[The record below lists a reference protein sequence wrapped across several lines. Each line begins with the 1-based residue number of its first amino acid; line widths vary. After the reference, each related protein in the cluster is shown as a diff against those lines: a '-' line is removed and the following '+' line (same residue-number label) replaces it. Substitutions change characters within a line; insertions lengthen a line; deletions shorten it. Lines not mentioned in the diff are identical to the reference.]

1 MIALAADPNP
11 ATPITIPTMVT
22 TDFNAT
28 NLQYAEAIV
37 VPQELTAGTV
47 FIRVKLADNTNFV
60 YKIPAGDALELQSGK
75 RYIYKITVDYYGLT
89 LDTDIKNW
97 ETIGAPVEG
106 SAFQKKMKKTNIP
119 IYIMYLWAALVLAAC
134 TGDDD
139 AAWPE
144 GGVPLELYAAVEGY
158 SSANAQTRA
167 TTENRWEGGEDVRLW
182 ISSSFSGP
190 AQDVYSS
197 VDSDGK
203 LIMNGALSN
212 WVSPDEEKG
221 IQGVYPSVRNI
232 VSFFVQADQ
241 RDEGYQDSD
250 CMAAPYLRIAVT
262 SPDKTLVFRHV
273 IAKVVVHLKAG
284 NGVTGDELQ
293 RATVT
298 FENLTCTGGSINFSN
313 GTVAQVPPRIDRIT
327 PHEVTPAAD
336 GYVRTVRALLLPQ
349 DMSKRKFVK
358 IVIGGKTFYYTP
370 AAGEADFFSG
380 KMYEYRLTV
389 TSEGIEN
396 IDVEGEGGG
405 TWQPVE

>member
-1 MIALAADPNP
+1 
-11 ATPITIPTMVT
+11 
-22 TDFNAT
+22 
-28 NLQYAEAIV
+28 
-37 VPQELTAGTV
+37 
-47 FIRVKLADNTNFV
+47 
-60 YKIPAGDALELQSGK
+60 
-75 RYIYKITVDYYGLT
+75 
-89 LDTDIKNW
+89 
-97 ETIGAPVEG
+97 
-106 SAFQKKMKKTNIP
+106 
-119 IYIMYLWAALVLAAC
+119 MYLWAALVLAAC

-167 TTENRWEGGEDVRLW
+167 TTENRWEGGERVRLW
-182 ISSSFSGP
+182 ISNSISGR
-190 AQDVYSS
+190 VEEIYSS

-203 LIMNGALSN
+203 LIVNLA

-221 IQGVYPSVRNI
+221 IQGVYPSLRNI
-232 VSFFVQADQ
+232 DPFSVLADQ

-250 CMAAPYLRIAVT
+250 CMVAPYLRIAVT

-284 NGVTGDELQ
+284 NGVTDDELQ

-298 FENLTCTGGSINFSN
+298 FENLACTGGSINLSN
-313 GTVAQVPPRIDRIT
+313 GTVAQVTPRIDRIT
-327 PHEVTPAAD
+327 PNEVTPAAD

-370 AAGEADFFSG
+370 AAGEANFFGG

-389 TSEGIEN
+389 TSEGIKN
-396 IDVEGEGGG
+396 IDVEGGGG

>member
-1 MIALAADPNP
+1 
-11 ATPITIPTMVT
+11 
-22 TDFNAT
+22 
-28 NLQYAEAIV
+28 
-37 VPQELTAGTV
+37 
-47 FIRVKLADNTNFV
+47 
-60 YKIPAGDALELQSGK
+60 
-75 RYIYKITVDYYGLT
+75 
-89 LDTDIKNW
+89 
-97 ETIGAPVEG
+97 
-106 SAFQKKMKKTNIP
+106 MKKTNIP

-167 TTENRWEGGEDVRLW
+167 TTENRWEGGEKVRLW

-203 LIMNGALSN
+203 LIVNLA

-221 IQGVYPSVRNI
+221 IQGLYPLLRNI
-232 VSFFVQADQ
+232 DPFSVLADQ

-293 RATVT
+293 RATIT
-298 FENLTCTGGSINFSN
+298 FENLTCTGGTINLNN
-313 GTVAQVPPRIDRIT
+313 GTAGQVRPGTDHIT
-327 PHEVTPAAD
+327 PNEVTPAAD
-336 GYVRTVRALLLPQ
+336 EYVRTVRALLPPQ
-349 DMSKRKFVK
+349 DMSGRKFVK

-370 AAGEADFFSG
+370 AAGEANFFSG

-389 TSEGIEN
+389 TSEGIKN
-396 IDVEGEGGG
+396 IDMEEGGG

>member
-1 MIALAADPNP
+1 
-11 ATPITIPTMVT
+11 
-22 TDFNAT
+22 
-28 NLQYAEAIV
+28 
-37 VPQELTAGTV
+37 
-47 FIRVKLADNTNFV
+47 
-60 YKIPAGDALELQSGK
+60 
-75 RYIYKITVDYYGLT
+75 
-89 LDTDIKNW
+89 
-97 ETIGAPVEG
+97 
-106 SAFQKKMKKTNIP
+106 MKKTNIP

-167 TTENRWEGGEDVRLW
+167 TTENRWEGGEKVRLW

-190 AQDVYSS
+190 AQDVYPS

-203 LIMNGALSN
+203 LIVNLA
-212 WVSPDEEKG
+212 WVSPDEKKV
-221 IQGVYPSVRNI
+221 IQGVYPSVNI
-232 VSFFVQADQ
+232 VSFSVQADQ
-241 RDEGYQDSD
+241 SNEGYQDSD
-250 CMAAPYLRIAVT
+250 CMAAPYLRITVT

-298 FENLTCTGGSINFSN
+298 FENLACKGGSIDFSN
-313 GTVAQVPPRIDRIT
+313 GTVAQVTPRIDRIT
-327 PHEVTPAAD
+327 PNEVTPAAD

-370 AAGEADFFSG
+370 ATGEADFFSG

>member
-1 MIALAADPNP
+1 
-11 ATPITIPTMVT
+11 
-22 TDFNAT
+22 
-28 NLQYAEAIV
+28 
-37 VPQELTAGTV
+37 
-47 FIRVKLADNTNFV
+47 
-60 YKIPAGDALELQSGK
+60 
-75 RYIYKITVDYYGLT
+75 
-89 LDTDIKNW
+89 
-97 ETIGAPVEG
+97 
-106 SAFQKKMKKTNIP
+106 MKKTNIP

-167 TTENRWEGGEDVRLW
+167 TTENRWEGGEVVRLW
-182 ISSSFSGP
+182 IRSRSIGSP
-190 AQDVYSS
+190 NEIHLS

-203 LIMNGALSN
+203 LITNDALCT
-212 WVSPDEEKG
+212 WISPDEEKIIYG
-221 IQGVYPSVRNI
+221 EYHNSQASSLIS
-232 VSFFVQADQ
+232 VQADQ
-241 RDEGYQDSD
+241 RDKGYQDSD
-250 CMAAPYLRIAVT
+250 CMAAPRIDITVT

-273 IAKVVVHLKAG
+273 TAKVVVHLKVG
-284 NGVTGDELQ
+284 NGVTDDELQ

-298 FENLTCTGGSINFSN
+298 FENLTCTGGSIDFSN
-313 GTVAQVPPRIDRIT
+313 GTAGQVTPDIDRIT
-327 PHEVTPAAD
+327 PNEVTPAAD

-389 TSEGIEN
+389 TSEGIKN
-396 IDVEGEGGG
+396 IDMEEGGG

>member
-1 MIALAADPNP
+1 
-11 ATPITIPTMVT
+11 
-22 TDFNAT
+22 
-28 NLQYAEAIV
+28 
-37 VPQELTAGTV
+37 
-47 FIRVKLADNTNFV
+47 
-60 YKIPAGDALELQSGK
+60 
-75 RYIYKITVDYYGLT
+75 
-89 LDTDIKNW
+89 
-97 ETIGAPVEG
+97 
-106 SAFQKKMKKTNIP
+106 MKKTNIP

-167 TTENRWEGGEDVRLW
+167 TTENRWEGGERVRLW
-182 ISSSFSGP
+182 ISNSISGR
-190 AQDVYSS
+190 VEEIYSS

-203 LIMNGALSN
+203 LIVNLA

-221 IQGVYPSVRNI
+221 IQGVYPLSRNI
-232 VSFFVQADQ
+232 VSFSVQADQ
-241 RDEGYQDSD
+241 SNEGYQDSD

-273 IAKVVVHLKAG
+273 TAKVVVHLKAG
-284 NGVTGDELQ
+284 DGVDDDEL
-293 RATVT
+293 RTATVT
-298 FENLTCTGGSINFSN
+298 FENLACKGGSSDFSN
-313 GTVAQVPPRIDRIT
+313 GTAEQVTPGTDCIT
-327 PHEVTPAAD
+327 PNEVTPAAD
-336 GYVRTVRALLLPQ
+336 GYVRTVRALLPPQ

-405 TWQPVE
+405 TWHPVE

>member
-1 MIALAADPNP
+1 
-11 ATPITIPTMVT
+11 
-22 TDFNAT
+22 
-28 NLQYAEAIV
+28 
-37 VPQELTAGTV
+37 
-47 FIRVKLADNTNFV
+47 
-60 YKIPAGDALELQSGK
+60 
-75 RYIYKITVDYYGLT
+75 
-89 LDTDIKNW
+89 
-97 ETIGAPVEG
+97 
-106 SAFQKKMKKTNIP
+106 MKKTNIP

-167 TTENRWEGGEDVRLW
+167 TTENRWEGGEEVRLW
-182 ISSSFSGP
+182 ISSSISDMRD
-190 AQDVYSS
+190 QDVYPS

-232 VSFFVQADQ
+232 VSFSVQADQ

-298 FENLTCTGGSINFSN
+298 FENLTCKGGSINFSN
-313 GTVAQVPPRIDRIT
+313 GTVEQVTPRIDRIT
-327 PHEVTPAAD
+327 PNEVTPAAD

-370 AAGEADFFSG
+370 ATGEADFFSG

-396 IDVEGEGGG
+396 IDVEEGGG

>member
-1 MIALAADPNP
+1 
-11 ATPITIPTMVT
+11 
-22 TDFNAT
+22 
-28 NLQYAEAIV
+28 
-37 VPQELTAGTV
+37 
-47 FIRVKLADNTNFV
+47 
-60 YKIPAGDALELQSGK
+60 
-75 RYIYKITVDYYGLT
+75 
-89 LDTDIKNW
+89 
-97 ETIGAPVEG
+97 
-106 SAFQKKMKKTNIP
+106 MKKTNIP

-167 TTENRWEGGEDVRLW
+167 TTENRWEGGEKVKLW
-182 ISSSFSGP
+182 ISSSILYMP
-190 AQDVYSS
+190 DQDVYSS

-221 IQGVYPSVRNI
+221 IQGVYPLLRNI
-232 VSFFVQADQ
+232 DPFSVLADQ

-262 SPDKTLVFRHV
+262 SPDKTLVFHHV
-273 IAKVVVHLKAG
+273 TAKVVVHLKAG
-284 NGVTGDELQ
+284 NGVTDDELQ

-313 GTVAQVPPRIDRIT
+313 GTVAQVTPRIDRIT
-327 PHEVTPAAD
+327 PNEVTPAAD
-336 GYVRTVRALLLPQ
+336 GYVRTVRALLPPQ

-370 AAGEADFFSG
+370 ATDEADFFSG

>member
-1 MIALAADPNP
+1 
-11 ATPITIPTMVT
+11 
-22 TDFNAT
+22 
-28 NLQYAEAIV
+28 
-37 VPQELTAGTV
+37 
-47 FIRVKLADNTNFV
+47 
-60 YKIPAGDALELQSGK
+60 
-75 RYIYKITVDYYGLT
+75 
-89 LDTDIKNW
+89 
-97 ETIGAPVEG
+97 
-106 SAFQKKMKKTNIP
+106 MKKTNIP

-167 TTENRWEGGEDVRLW
+167 TTENRWEGGERVRLW

-203 LIMNGALSN
+203 LIVNLA

-221 IQGVYPSVRNI
+221 IQGLYPLLRNI
-232 VSFFVQADQ
+232 DPFSVLADQ

-313 GTVAQVPPRIDRIT
+313 GTVAQVTPRIDRIT
-327 PHEVTPAAD
+327 PNEVTPAAD

-370 AAGEADFFSG
+370 AADEANFFSG

-396 IDVEGEGGG
+396 IDMEGEGGG
-405 TWQPVE
+405 TWHPAK

>member
-1 MIALAADPNP
+1 
-11 ATPITIPTMVT
+11 
-22 TDFNAT
+22 
-28 NLQYAEAIV
+28 
-37 VPQELTAGTV
+37 
-47 FIRVKLADNTNFV
+47 
-60 YKIPAGDALELQSGK
+60 
-75 RYIYKITVDYYGLT
+75 
-89 LDTDIKNW
+89 
-97 ETIGAPVEG
+97 
-106 SAFQKKMKKTNIP
+106 MKKTNIP

-167 TTENRWEGGEDVRLW
+167 TTENRWEGGEKVRLW
-182 ISSSFSGP
+182 ISSSFFYMP
-190 AQDVYSS
+190 DQDVYPS

-203 LIMNGALSN
+203 LIVNGALSN

-221 IQGVYPSVRNI
+221 IQGLYPLSRNI
-232 VSFFVQADQ
+232 VSFSVQADQ
-241 RDEGYQDSD
+241 RDKGYQDSD
-250 CMAAPYLRIAVT
+250 RMAAPHICITVT

-273 IAKVVVHLKAG
+273 TAKVVVHLKAG
-284 NGVTGDELQ
+284 NGVTDDELQ

-313 GTVAQVPPRIDRIT
+313 GTVAQVTPRIDRIT
-327 PHEVTPAAD
+327 PNEVTPAAD
-336 GYVRTVRALLLPQ
+336 GYVRTVRALLPPQ

-389 TSEGIEN
+389 TSEGIKN
-396 IDVEGEGGG
+396 IDMEEGGG

>member
-1 MIALAADPNP
+1 
-11 ATPITIPTMVT
+11 
-22 TDFNAT
+22 
-28 NLQYAEAIV
+28 
-37 VPQELTAGTV
+37 
-47 FIRVKLADNTNFV
+47 
-60 YKIPAGDALELQSGK
+60 
-75 RYIYKITVDYYGLT
+75 
-89 LDTDIKNW
+89 
-97 ETIGAPVEG
+97 
-106 SAFQKKMKKTNIP
+106 MKKTNIP

-167 TTENRWEGGEDVRLW
+167 TTENRWEGGEKVWLRIEGVYGMKEIRLE
-182 ISSSFSGP
+182 
-190 AQDVYSS
+190 

-203 LIMNGALSN
+203 LIIDGD
-212 WVSPDEEKG
+212 WWRSPDEEKIIDG
-221 IQGVYPSVRNI
+221 EYYNSQASA
-232 VSFFVQADQ
+232 SFSVQADQ
-241 RDEGYQDSD
+241 SNEGYQDSD
-250 CMAAPYLRIAVT
+250 YMFAPRICITVT

-273 IAKVVVHLKAG
+273 TAKVVVHLKAG
-284 NGVTGDELQ
+284 NGVTDDELQ

-298 FENLTCTGGSINFSN
+298 FENLTCTRGSVNLSN
-313 GTVAQVPPRIDRIT
+313 GTAEQVRPGTDHIT
-327 PHEVTPAAD
+327 PNEVTPAAD

-396 IDVEGEGGG
+396 IDVEEGGG
-405 TWQPVE
+405 TWHPVE